1 MLLKVIP
8 KSVCRVDSRAVAL
21 RVLWVAAWILFLA
34 VPQGGVA
41 QDKAVQEKAVQDKGA
56 AKQPV
61 PLQHAWETDP
71 DFGDIWRT
79 MLPVRSQFIDLK
91 LLESDQ
97 VQERL
102 AISQLI
108 CLNHDRQGFKD
119 RDRALKLLLAQV
131 RNPMNPLL
139 VKRSMLSAASLLD
152 DGANAKLL
160 WEEAQADPVALAA
173 LEPFLAQWKVIE
185 GRELWRT
192 RLGEPNTANAE
203 LILAIEGIG
212 QVGELS
218 DVPLLEKILR
228 SNRSTPSTRL
238 LACRAIGKLAS
249 EGMSGLAKQIVDS
262 DVEDK
267 HLLAA
272 SVLASHRDGA
282 ALELLES
289 IVETGSSPSQRIAAG
304 AIASG
309 HPQVAIEMASKWIL
323 HPDDQIRI
331 TGLKTLQQQPSP
343 ERIRMQATLLGDV
356 STEVRQL
363 VREQLR
369 ELAQGDHRAS
379 VEECLS
385 EQLASG
391 SWRALEQ
398 SIILTVELQDR
409 TRLMRLV
416 ELLEHEQA
424 EVNIHAGWA
433 LMELAN
439 DPTTLAAMVPH
450 AQRITQELEPA
461 SKVLPKQDII
471 RLSYLF
477 ETFGR
482 NRYEPVLELLYK
494 YIPKD
499 NFKMGNLSRCSAIWA
514 IGKIKKDADDPELR
528 AKFRERINDLP
539 PMNPEHYLV
548 RYACILALGEFGYK
562 DSKEVAGRHA
572 AEERNALGFA
582 SRWAIEQ
589 IDRAGK

>member
-192 RLGEPNTANAE
+192 RLGEPNTANAD

-267 HLLAA
+267 YLLAA

-343 ERIRMQATLLGDV
+343 ERIRMQSTLLGDV

-398 SIILTVELQDR
+398 SI
-409 TRLMRLV
+409 
-416 ELLEHEQA
+416 
-424 EVNIHAGWA
+424 
-433 LMELAN
+433 
-439 DPTTLAAMVPH
+439 
-450 AQRITQELEPA
+450 
-461 SKVLPKQDII
+461 
-471 RLSYLF
+471 SY
-477 ETFGR
+477 
-482 NRYEPVLELLYK
+482 
-494 YIPKD
+494 
-499 NFKMGNLSRCSAIWA
+499 
-514 IGKIKKDADDPELR
+514 KIAR
-528 AKFRERINDLP
+528 
-539 PMNPEHYLV
+539 
-548 RYACILALGEFGYK
+548 G
-562 DSKEVAGRHA
+562 
-572 AEERNALGFA
+572 
-582 SRWAIEQ
+582 
-589 IDRAGK
+589 